1 MTDRLVVVGAGGFG
15 RETLDVAEAMN
26 RVAARWDIVG
36 IVDDAPSDLN
46 LERLATRGVTYLGG
60 LKDIPGGAN
69 VAIGVGSP
77 SARRGLHEMITAR
90 GFNFATL
97 IHPTAVLGSEVKV
110 GGGAVICAG
119 VSIGTNVSLGRHT
132 HLNPHAVIG
141 HDTIIGDHVSVNPN
155 ATVSGDCMVGD
166 EVLIGA
172 GAVVLNQLTV
182 GLGAVIGG
190 AACVVGDVP
199 PRVTVVG
206 VPARERKQV

>member
-26 RVAARWDIVG
+26 REVARWDIIGV
-36 IVDDAPSDLN
+36 VDDAPSDLN

-60 LKDIPGGAN
+60 LEDVPAGVV

-77 SARRGLHEMITAR
+77 SARRRLHEAIAAH
-90 GFNFATL
+90 GFDFATL
-97 IHPTAVLGSEVKV
+97 IHPTAVLGSELRLNS
-110 GGGAVICAG
+110 GSVICAG
-119 VSIGTNVSLGRHT
+119 VSVGTNVSLGRLT

-141 HDTIIGDHVSVNPN
+141 HDTILGDHVSVNPN
-155 ATVSGDCMVGD
+155 ATVSGDCIIGD

-172 GAVVLNQLTV
+172 GAVVLNQLEV
-182 GLGAVIGG
+182 GARAVVGG

-199 PRVTVVG
+199 PGVTVSG
-206 VPARERKQV
+206 VPARDRRQV